1 MTLNELIPVL
11 QVAVGPV
18 ILISGIGLLLLS
30 MTNRFG
36 RIIDR
41 SRILAGVLHDADG
54 VDRQRAIAQL
64 RILMHR
70 ATLVRRAIILA
81 AVSLLFAAVLIISLF
96 IATALGAEVAWL
108 VAALF
113 IACLCCLIVSLI
125 FFIIDVN
132 QSLGALRLEVRH
144 ELHRESVESNDN
156 KPGTHG
162 VN

>member
-1 MTLNELIPVL
+1 LTIPRLPGYILLLSTFKCRIPYQHSFPMTLNELISVL

-41 SRILAGVLHDADG
+41 SRILAGVLRDADG

-70 ATLVRRAIILA
+70 ATCA
-81 AVSLLFAAVLIISLF
+81 AGHHFGSS
-96 IATALGAEVAWL
+96 
-108 VAALF
+108 
-113 IACLCCLIVSLI
+113 
-125 FFIIDVN
+125 
-132 QSLGALRLEVRH
+132 
-144 ELHRESVESNDN
+144 
-156 KPGTHG
+156 
-162 VN
+162 